1 MWMKGRRE
9 VVWGRKEEGDFV
21 WLSLD
26 KPSVPLSTSG
36 VIDWDHFTSR
46 VQRVFFVIL
55 QICLAISNIAIFFS
69 SSAGS
74 CWPSNIALFFG
85 FSGCGGRRRKKN
97 KIMIYFR
104 FPHRRIHPSL
114 LAHHPSPSCRLD
126 GFPSTRTAGSSYS
139 KYLFLF
145 FHFSFFGGIFLI
157 SLRQFAKLVS
167 WFLLLFLCGQVFY
180 LFDLIVVYH
189 QQKTYSASR
198 IPFLINSLS

>member
-1 MWMKGRRE
+1 M
-9 VVWGRKEEGDFV
+9 
-21 WLSLD
+21 
-26 KPSVPLSTSG
+26 STSG

-139 KYLFLF
+139 KNLFLF
-145 FHFSFFGGIFLI
+145 FHFSFFLGDFSLFLFVSSPSSLVDFFCFSYADKFSTFLI
-157 SLRQFAKLVS
+157 SLSFTINKRHIPHREF
-167 WFLLLFLCGQVFY
+167 LFL
-180 LFDLIVVYH
+180 
-189 QQKTYSASR
+189 S
-198 IPFLINSLS
+198 IPFHNSIEISLISRDCGL